1 MFKRVRS
8 LILAGAIVLGMTV
21 PAFAT
26 PTSYEDASA
35 REKMIIDNYMQ
46 HMKDNGLGESKE
58 ITGIGYLKYQRKLN
72 DDTGI
77 KVNKNDLEVFVNS
90 INASTTDYLYASLS
104 DYPYNG
110 NDVLVNIWYDE
121 NNDNKTSGSNE
132 FIIEEIFI
140 KYEEYNAA
148 KGWIP
153 QITPQTGQTLAIGGL
168 VVGAAAGIGLLVNNK
183 KRKDE
188 E

>member
-46 HMKDNGLGESKE
+46 HMKDNGLGESEE
-58 ITGIGYLKYQRKLN
+58 ITGIGYLKYQRNLN
-72 DDTGI
+72 DNTGI
-77 KVNKNDLEVFVNS
+77 KVNKNDLEVFVKS
-90 INASTTDYLYASLS
+90 INANTTDYLYASLS
-104 DYPYNG
+104 KYTSNG

-140 KYEEYNAA
+140 KYEEYNEA